1 MSTAA
6 SDKAT
11 PGRAAEPVGAPA
23 SARGDAAIE
32 VRRVVEAPPQPRVQR
47 SRRSLVLVAAAAALV
62 AAALYIYVPRLF
74 GVATDD
80 AYVDAHVVSV
90 VPKVS
95 AYVVALHVDDN
106 TNVRAGE
113 LLVDLDPRDF
123 EVAVASAV
131 ADLASAEASAAN
143 IEAQTTEQQAL
154 IAQSEATL
162 EGDRAVVAFAQQ
174 QLARYTN
181 LANSGVGSVER
192 LQQAQSDIGERKAV
206 LERDRAAVEA
216 ARTHLAV
223 LETARRQADANI
235 ERQRAALDQ
244 ARLNLSYTQI
254 SAPVNGT
261 IANKTVQVG
270 NFVQPGQI
278 LFSMVPD
285 QLYVTAN
292 FKETQ
297 LTNVRPGQSA
307 VVRVDAFPGLRL
319 SGRVDSMQRGT
330 GAQFAL
336 LPPENA
342 TGNFVKVVQRVPV
355 KIILDDPGEALRYIS
370 PGMSV
375 EATIHFAKPPRWL
388 AFLE

>member
-1 MSTAA
+1 
-6 SDKAT
+6 
-11 PGRAAEPVGAPA
+11 
-23 SARGDAAIE
+23 
-32 VRRVVEAPPQPRVQR
+32 
-47 SRRSLVLVAAAAALV
+47 
-62 AAALYIYVPRLF
+62 
-74 GVATDD
+74 
-80 AYVDAHVVSV
+80 
-90 VPKVS
+90 
-95 AYVVALHVDDN
+95 
-106 TNVRAGE
+106 
-113 LLVDLDPRDF
+113 
-123 EVAVASAV
+123 V

-162 EGDRAVVAFAQQ
+162 DGDRAVVAFAQQ

-254 SAPVNGT
+254 SAPADGT